1 MGPADIGRVTQVTA
15 LVIRVMAP
23 ALGRAIRAV
32 PARGPMA
39 PGHSNLPPTIR
50 TRGPT
55 SPRRRRFPAAR
66 VRAIDRAAAVP
77 EVLGAVE
84 VPEVLAALEALEVL
98 AAPEA
103 LELLAADQR
112 AATGAAPTLPPT
124 GLRRGRPTIRRVVMA
139 GPEAP
144 TQVGEPAPSVVTNP
158 EASLRH
164 RATAEEQAPAAVEA
178 DLEAVA
184 AEAVAADLEAV
195 AAGVAAVVVVVEGAV
210 VVVGGADEVPPRDCL
225 RGAVTSGP

>member
-1 MGPADIGRVTQVTA
+1 
-15 LVIRVMAP
+15 L
-23 ALGRAIRAV
+23 
-32 PARGPMA
+32 
-39 PGHSNLPPTIR
+39 
-50 TRGPT
+50 
-55 SPRRRRFPAAR
+55 AAE
-66 VRAIDRAAAVP
+66 DP
-77 EVLGAVE
+77 EV
-84 VPEVLAALEALEVL
+84 
-98 AAPEA
+98 
-103 LELLAADQR
+103 LAADQR

-195 AAGVAAVVVVVEGAV
+195 AAGVAAVVVEGAV